1 MYLLTK
7 RKPKLTHQG
16 QDLRFEFVPHAV
28 RYNPVD
34 VLFSYASFL
43 AYERL
48 IIVDYNQFHF
58 RSVRRAGRERK
69 PREKMTA
76 RVLAARCTRAS
87 RPKDFCSRV
96 IYGLATG
103 NPNTLSA
110 VKINQYCYLPV
121 FLFLFKRDLN
131 GSVE

>member
-16 QDLRFEFVPHAV
+16 QDLRFEFVRHAV

-43 AYERL
+43 AYESF
-48 IIVDYNQFHF
+48 IIVDYDQFHF

-87 RPKDFCSRV
+87 RPKDFTRPFFLAGYLRSRHRKPKHSISSKNKSV
-96 IYGLATG
+96 LLFTCV
-103 NPNTLSA
+103 P
-110 VKINQYCYLPV
+110 LP
-121 FLFLFKRDLN
+121 F
-131 GSVE
+131 